1 MPTRIAVLLSL
12 VSVVSQA
19 APNLEVHE
27 WGTFTSIAGADG
39 RAVPWQ
45 ATSEDLPSFVYS
57 DHFDCTGLRS
67 CVRSN
72 RGKGSLRALIRME
85 TPVIYFYTPEP
96 LDVSL
101 KVGFPTGRMTEWY
114 PSTWNSTARLLDWGT
129 FRVDPTQRPTLPTE
143 PTPNHYYA
151 AREVDAAPVLVK
163 GQRFEVGGPGC
174 TERNLEGEINA
185 EAFFGDLPGRGST
198 TRLCVTSKPTQE
210 WERFLFYRGVGDFHP
225 PLEAVVSKNDVTVT
239 PTENLGTALLFERRG
254 NALGVARFDAR
265 AGRQSVS
272 RPALTATPES
282 IRQTVFELLVATG
295 LFEKEAR
302 AMVKTWDDSWFVE
315 GLRIFYV
322 VPTARTEALLPL
334 TISPAP
340 KRLVRTIVGRIE
352 LLAPEQL
359 LAVQAELE
367 RLLRAPGM
375 ARVVMSS
382 ANDAENRERAITTIG
397 SGLHAKFGRFLPAM
411 LSRLAID
418 ATEDRRSLYRELSDR
433 FAHGP
438 GSVLE

>member
-1 MPTRIAVLLSL
+1 MKSVIALLCL
-12 VSVVSQA
+12 VAATSSA
-19 APNLEVHE
+19 APELEVHE

-67 CVRSN
+67 CVRSV
-72 RGKGSLRALIRME
+72 RGKGQIRALIRME

-114 PSTWNSTARLLDWGT
+114 PSVWNSTATLLDWGT
-129 FRVDPTQRPTLPTE
+129 FRVDPTQRPTLPRE

-174 TERNLEGEINA
+174 TERELEGEVDSELFA
-185 EAFFGDLPGRGST
+185 RELTRSRST
-198 TRLCVTSKPTQE
+198 SRLCVTSKPTQE

-239 PTENLGTALLFERRG
+239 PTEKLGSALLFERRG
-254 NALGVARFDAR
+254 NALGVTSFDAR

-322 VPTARTEALLPL
+322 VPTARTQALLPL

-352 LLAPEQL
+352 LLAPEL
-359 LAVQAELE
+359 LVEVQAELE
-367 RLLRAPGM
+367 RLLRRAGLVKNEGNSPNSI
-375 ARVVMSS
+375 A
-382 ANDAENRERAITTIG
+382 ARERAITSIG
-397 SGLHAKFGRFLPAM
+397 SALHAKFGRFLPAM
-411 LSRLAID
+411 LSRLAVD
-418 ATEDRRSLYRELSDR
+418 ATEDRGSLYRELSDR

>member
-12 VSVVSQA
+12 VSVVTQA

-57 DHFDCTGLRS
+57 NHYGCAGLRS
-67 CVRSN
+67 CVMERSKS
-72 RGKGSLRALIRME
+72 RMRALIRME

-101 KVGFPTGRMTEWY
+101 KVAFPTGRMTEWY
-114 PSTWNSTARLLDWGT
+114 PSAWNSTDTLLDWGT

-143 PTPNHYYA
+143 AAPNHYYA
-151 AREVDAAPVLVK
+151 AREVDAAPVLVT
-163 GQRFEVGGPGC
+163 GQRFVEGGPGC
-174 TERNLEGEINA
+174 TEREVEF
-185 EAFFGDLPGRGST
+185 EPGRKTRMCLSST
-198 TRLCVTSKPTQE
+198 PTKE
-210 WERFLFYRGVGDFHP
+210 WERFLFYRGVGDFRP
-225 PLEAVVSKNDVTVT
+225 PLEAIVSKNDVTVT
-239 PTENLGTALLFERRG
+239 PTETLGTALLFERRG
-254 NALGVARFDAR
+254 NALGVTSFDTR
-265 AGRQSVS
+265 AGRQRVS

-315 GLRIFYV
+315 GVRIFYV
-322 VPTARTEALLPL
+322 VPEARTAALLPL

-340 KRLVRTIVGRIE
+340 KRLVRTIVGRLE
-352 LLAPEQL
+352 LLMPEQL
-359 LAVQAELE
+359 TALKAEIERRVGPSGQAKVITNADAMKALA
-367 RLLRAPGM
+367 
-375 ARVVMSS
+375 
-382 ANDAENRERAITTIG
+382 DA
-397 SGLHAKFGRFLPAM
+397 LHTKFGRFLSVM
-411 LSRLAID
+411 LNRLSDD
-418 ATEDRRSLYRELSDR
+418 ATGERAALYRDLSTFIAYHGEGRSLD
-433 FAHGP
+433 
-438 GSVLE
+438 